1 MTKKLTKEQFIEKA
15 RQIHGDKYG
24 DYAKVEY
31 VNSRTKVCIVCPK
44 HGEFYMGANSHLR
57 GRGCPKCANEER
69 SKKYTLPQDEIIRR
83 FKKIHGDKYDYS
95 KVKYINLQTKVCI
108 ICPIHGEFW
117 QTPTGHYFMKEGCPK
132 CSGSGNFYNNE
143 YFISKA
149 HEIHGDKYDYSKVN
163 IDTTHDMVTIIC
175 PKHGEFRQRAYS
187 HIEGYGCRKCAD
199 EKRKEMFLL
208 SQDEIIQRFKEAH
221 GNKYD
226 YSKVEYK
233 GLNTKVCIICPI
245 HGEFWQTPFAHSS
258 VKHGCPQCQKSK
270 MEEQIGLIFYKNKI
284 VYNEQWTFEWL
295 KNDANGY
302 NLHLDFYLPEY
313 NIAVECQGGQHFIPV
328 DFFGGQ
334 EVFEQTIKRDA
345 IKYQK
350 CKEHNIKILY
360 IVPKLYLKEDFF
372 NKNYSNK
379 NILIQENCRKELIDY
394 INKLK

>member
-1 MTKKLTKEQFIEKA
+1 
-15 RQIHGDKYG
+15 
-24 DYAKVEY
+24 
-31 VNSRTKVCIVCPK
+31 
-44 HGEFYMGANSHLR
+44 
-57 GRGCPKCANEER
+57 
-69 SKKYTLPQDEIIRR
+69 
-83 FKKIHGDKYDYS
+83 
-95 KVKYINLQTKVCI
+95 
-108 ICPIHGEFW
+108 
-117 QTPTGHYFMKEGCPK
+117 
-132 CSGSGNFYNNE
+132 
-143 YFISKA
+143 
-149 HEIHGDKYDYSKVN
+149 
-163 IDTTHDMVTIIC
+163 
-175 PKHGEFRQRAYS
+175 
-187 HIEGYGCRKCAD
+187 
-199 EKRKEMFLL
+199 
-208 SQDEIIQRFKEAH
+208 
-221 GNKYD
+221 
-226 YSKVEYK
+226 
-233 GLNTKVCIICPI
+233 
-245 HGEFWQTPFAHSS
+245 
-258 VKHGCPQCQKSK
+258 

-379 NILIQENCRKELIDY
+379 NILIQENCRKELINY